1 MKSLLEFVA
10 CCVTTPQ
17 VSSNDEVVTA
27 AAAVATPSREET
39 RSLMPP
45 KVVALKNKK
54 KRVRVGT
61 PEWKPSLYVI
71 SEDNAMAEKREKA
84 QAPEAKPVAADRA
97 VKRKSATVSR
107 SKVHVRNYNDDI
119 NG

>member
-17 VSSNDEVVTA
+17 VSSNDEVV
-27 AAAVATPSREET
+27 AAVATPSREET

-54 KRVRVGT
+54 KRVRVGA

-71 SEDNAMAEKREKA
+71 SEDNVMAEKREKA